1 MLLAINPPVCPAP
14 GGHSQ
19 RGLLTRG
26 ATYGSRSARRR
37 NGYSAWGGN
46 GSGQKWDF
54 RQWGGHL
61 AGNPLGVLPKATA
74 LTTPYLAFTFY
85 PSWPYWNHQPLP
97 PTTYPYAP
105 PSTTH
110 LYHLYH
116 LYYPGG
122 EMPKKVHWSKAK
134 CVTAPNLWDLDNPE
148 AWRGHPLAKKPRTV
162 RASALCADCPLIRD
176 CAVYA
181 LTATPRMAGVV
192 MAGVDIP
199 IAGGAKARAARNQ
212 LREIAYG

>member
-1 MLLAINPPVCPAP
+1 MGWQWKRSKMGFSPMGRP
-14 GGHSQ
+14 S
-19 RGLLTRG
+19 
-26 ATYGSRSARRR
+26 SRE
-37 NGYSAWGGN
+37 
-46 GSGQKWDF
+46 
-54 RQWGGHL
+54 
-61 AGNPLGVLPKATA
+61 PLGGSPLGYCP
-74 LTTPYLAFTFY
+74 
-85 PSWPYWNHQPLP
+85 NHPLP
-97 PTTYPYAP
+97 SLYLLSILALLEPPTPTTYYLP
-105 PSTTH
+105 PMHPPTTH

-176 CAVYA
+176 CAIYA